1 MPKTTILVE
10 RKTRKSLKQIGIK
23 GQTYDEIINK
33 LIETKTTKD
42 LLDRGLESQQ
52 SSKSANP

>member
-33 LIETKTTKD
+33 LIETKATKWI
-42 LLDRGLESQQ
+42 GEQQ
-52 SSKSANP
+52 SSKSVDS